1 MNLKTIGHVR
11 TDFPSKFG
19 IPRQSCLVEGLRGR
33 IVFEERFRDPNFVRG
48 LEQYSDIWLLWGFS
62 QIPKDTFSPTVRPP
76 RLGGNQRVGVFASRS
91 PRRPNPI
98 GLSRLKLERIE
109 QTSDV
114 GPVLHVCGVDML
126 DMSPVYDIKPYV
138 WVDAHANAQTG
149 FSASADPLLTVE
161 DPDGILAQLS
171 EADAELLRSL
181 VAQDPR
187 PAYHT
192 DPDREYA
199 MEYKCY
205 TLHFRVRD
213 AAARLTW
220 LECR

>member
-19 IPRQSCLVEGLRGR
+19 IPRQSCLVEGLQGC
-33 IVFEERFRDPNFVRG
+33 IVFEEHFRDPNYVRG

-62 QIPKDTFSPTVRPP
+62 QVPEHTYSPTVRPP

-109 QTSDV
+109 QTPDL
-114 GPVLHVCGVDML
+114 GPVLYVAGVDML
-126 DMSPVYDIKPYV
+126 DMSPVYDIKPYT
-138 WVDAHANAQTG
+138 WTDAHANARTG
-149 FSASADPLLTVE
+149 FSASADPLLAVE
-161 DPDGILAQLS
+161 DPDGILAQLPA
-171 EADAELLRSL
+171 ADASVLCDL

-187 PAYHT
+187 PSYHT
-192 DPDREYA
+192 DPNREYA
-199 MEYKCY
+199 MEYRSY

-213 AAARLTW
+213 AVARLTR
-220 LECR
+220 LECP